1 MGNFC
6 CGASN
11 RDDRHGNMR
20 KTWLHPPNNKAS
32 FLWTVSCYIV
42 TTLVSSLSKFW
53 IDKLNKPLL
62 HNGEQFL
69 TLLEKRPCSRGLVT
83 VSNHY
88 SCMDDPFI
96 WSIRK
101 WKHVA
106 GTKYLRWIPTADNI
120 CFTNYISTLFFSLGK
135 CVPVVRGDGVY
146 QRGMDFCLDK
156 LNHGEWVH
164 IFPEGK
170 VNSQHERMRLKW
182 GVGRLVAES
191 DTPPIVLPLYH
202 MGFDNV
208 LPNKKPYIPQI
219 GKNVTILV
227 GDPVDYTDD
236 LVMLKNLNKTPT
248 EQRKYITDDIQARL
262 YNLRKITEQM
272 HQDRLGTSAR

>member
-53 IDKLNKPLL
+53 I
-62 HNGEQFL
+62 G
-69 TLLEKRPCSRGLVT
+69 
-83 VSNHY
+83 
-88 SCMDDPFI
+88 
-96 WSIRK
+96 IRK